1 MVFNNGSGSN
11 SDAASVGSGT
21 SSLSSDLRGNWN
33 VGLVNSSLKKYL
45 TAETFGFKVN
55 ASGASFKKKQTWLL
69 EPYGDNTDAIA
80 LRSHLDKYLAVDQYG
95 NVTCESDEKDESSKF
110 DIIISPSDSK
120 GRWALRHVLRGYYLG
135 ASADKLICT
144 AKSAGDAEL
153 WWVVLVARP
162 QVNLRSVGRK
172 RFAHLSEEK
181 DEIHVDSNVPWGADT
196 LFTLEFRED
205 AHMYAIHTCNDKYLQ
220 RDGKLVDICTD
231 ACLFSAEYHDGHI
244 ALRDSQG
251 AYLAPIGSRA
261 VLKTRSSNVTRDE
274 LFSLEDSVPQATFMS
289 LMNGRYVSVKQ
300 GVDVTANQ
308 DEVSDH
314 ETFQLEFDLAT
325 KRWYLRT
332 MGDRYWTLESGGGIQ
347 AGATKKSSNALFELA
362 WQADCSVAFRANNG
376 KYVATKKSGHLFAN
390 SEVVDDAS
398 KFYFHLANRPV
409 LVLKCDQGFVG
420 FKSAN
425 TPKMECNKAQYET
438 IIVEKGPKGQVF
450 FKGQNN
456 CYWQLTGDGVTV
468 DADSPEGLYLE
479 LREPSKI
486 AIKTPNNT
494 YLNAD
499 KNGVFKASSAET
511 PTLWEF

>member
-162 QVNLRSVGRK
+162 Q
-172 RFAHLSEEK
+172 
-181 DEIHVDSNVPWGADT
+181 
-196 LFTLEFRED
+196 
-205 AHMYAIHTCNDKYLQ
+205 
-220 RDGKLVDICTD
+220 
-231 ACLFSAEYHDGHI
+231 
-244 ALRDSQG
+244 
-251 AYLAPIGSRA
+251 A